1 MMAVRLAVV
10 PSSRRKV
17 ISAPGF
23 LLRAAGSMRV
33 GSTVPSKGARMAMA
47 SMISRMAPPKMTA
60 GLRMASAHRLL
71 RLVEAAAIEAE
82 STTSSDNRAQ

>member
-1 MMAVRLAVV
+1 M
-10 PSSRRKV
+10 
-17 ISAPGF
+17 ISVPGF

-47 SMISRMAPPKMTA
+47 SMTSRMAPPMMTL
-60 GLRMASAHRLL
+60 GLRMARAHRLL

-82 STTSSDNRAQ
+82 STTSSVIDAQ